1 MFIRKTEIQDLPHL
15 LEIYRKARSFMSHNG
30 NAKQW
35 GETWP
40 PADLIRQ
47 NILDGTSYVC
57 QENEDIVGTF
67 FFRVGKNIEPCYNN
81 IKDGQWF
88 NDTSYGVIHRLA
100 SVENKRGI
108 ATFCLSWCYK
118 QCGHLRA
125 DTHPDN
131 IPMRNLLLKCG
142 FKYCGTINVEHDD
155 MPRLAFE
162 K

>member
-1 MFIRKTEIQDLPHL
+1 MFIKKATIQDLPRL
-15 LEIYRKARSFMSHNG
+15 LEIYQNARNFMAQNG
-30 NAKQW
+30 NPKQW

-40 PADLIRQ
+40 PADLAKQ

-57 QENEDIVGTF
+57 QDNGNIVGTF
-67 FFRVGKNIEPCYNN
+67 FFRIGRNIEPCYNN
-81 IKDGQWF
+81 IKNGYWF
-88 NDTSYGVIHRLA
+88 NDTPYGVIHRLA
-100 SVENKRGI
+100 SAENKRGVG
-108 ATFCLSWCYK
+108 TFCLSWCFE

-131 IPMRNLLLKCG
+131 LPMRRLLLKCG
-142 FKYCGTINVEHDD
+142 FKYCGLINIEHDD